1 MGDQLLAMPWELDIY
16 FTSTVQGYL
25 LKGPDFHSYCLI
37 YTNNYDFLLP
47 MSVFDMSPYYPSTIF
62 GSLINVD
69 GYLLL
74 SSIWLSFYA
83 GFPENV
89 LS

>member
-1 MGDQLLAMPWELDIY
+1 MGDHFLAMPWELYIY
-16 FTSTVQGYL
+16 FTSTVHGYL
-25 LKGPDFHSYCLI
+25 LKGHDFHSYCLI
-37 YTNNYDFLLP
+37 STNNYDFLLV
-47 MSVFDMSPYYPSTIF
+47 MSVFDMSPYYPSTRF

-74 SSIWLSFYA
+74 SELSLLYYA

-89 LS
+89 VS

>member
-1 MGDQLLAMPWELDIY
+1 MGDHFLAMPWELYIY
-16 FTSTVQGYL
+16 FTSTVHGYL
-25 LKGPDFHSYCLI
+25 LKGHDVHTDCLI
-37 YTNNYDFLLP
+37 STNNYDLLLP

-74 SSIWLSFYA
+74 SALCLLFYA

-89 LS
+89 VS

>member
-37 YTNNYDFLLP
+37 YTNNYDFILL
-47 MSVFDMSPYYPSTIF
+47 MSVFDMSLYYPSARF
-62 GSLINVD
+62 GSLIDVD

-74 SSIWLSFYA
+74 SALCLLFYA

-89 LS
+89 VS